1 MREAARKMHQGGYVH
16 GDLCEVNILYQRRC
30 QDIVDI
36 VFVDWDWA
44 GLAKEVKYPAMM
56 NMEVLRHPDAVPH
69 QFICGEH
76 DDYLLDA
83 IERNAMMV

>member
-44 GLAKEVKYPAMM
+44 GVAKEVEYPAMM
-56 NMEVLRHPDAVPH
+56 NMEVPLGCHTSLHV
-69 QFICGEH
+69 ES
-76 DDYLLDA
+76 
-83 IERNAMMV
+83 MMITC